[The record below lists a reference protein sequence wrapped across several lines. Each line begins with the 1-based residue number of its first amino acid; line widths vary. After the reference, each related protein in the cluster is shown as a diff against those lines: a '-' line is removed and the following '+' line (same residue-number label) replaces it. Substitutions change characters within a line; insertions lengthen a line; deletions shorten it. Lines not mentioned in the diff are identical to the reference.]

1 MPTWRTREGDLDVRD
16 MTTTHI
22 VHTVAFL
29 RRRAEAKRDAVDA
42 GREDEVEADRYL
54 SWAQSWFKTF
64 EEELA
69 RREADAAQN
78 DQRIQS
84 KDLTEM
90 LTDPGESEDDEL
102 ELG

>member
-1 MPTWRTREGDLDVRD
+1 
-16 MTTTHI
+16 MTSNMTH
-22 VHTVAFL
+22 
-29 RRRAEAKRDAVDA
+29 DAY
-42 GREDEVEADRYL
+42 GREWADHSKMRPGTSRVTHDGGARCL
-54 SWAQSWFKTF
+54 PTGETF